1 MHAISELFELSR
13 PFVTHTPHTAT
24 LLRLTIILVPTVVL
38 LALAV
43 PAAKR
48 KSGNPLR
55 GWLLGLFAGLSML
68 IIRLPFITV
77 RAFGAGI
84 AAVFGQQ
91 PSITAE
97 LGFPWNADLLALGLF
112 WVAAVYAYFVDPHP
126 GRRRTVTVS
135 LLFGA
140 MALDVLYGRYL
151 QAWLDAAEIAVCRK
165 RAGAARRSA
174 VGFVRPAQR
183 GRPRTSAL
191 QRVPQP
197 ESGGKGCCRGSAR
210 FVKRQKRPN
219 AYGRPPTLG

>member
-24 LLRLTIILVPTVVL
+24 LLRLTIILVPTAVL

-112 WVAAVYAYFVDPHP
+112 WVAAVYAYFPS
-126 GRRRTVTVS
+126 RRRTVTVS

-151 QAWLDAAEIAVCRK
+151 QAWLDAAETAQYAENALGLHVDLLSVLFVLLNAAALALPLCSAFRSRKAAKKAVA
-165 RAGAARRSA
+165 AGR
-174 VGFVRPAQR
+174 
-183 GRPRTSAL
+183 RTS
-191 QRVPQP
+191 
-197 ESGGKGCCRGSAR
+197 
-210 FVKRQKRPN
+210 
-219 AYGRPPTLG
+219 

>member
-24 LLRLTIILVPTVVL
+24 LLRLTIILVPTAVL

-48 KSGNPLR
+48 KDGNALR
-55 GWLLGLFAGLSML
+55 GWLLGLFAGLSVL

-112 WVAAVYAYFVDPHP
+112 WVAAVYAYFVDPRP

-151 QAWLDAAEIAVCRK
+151 QAWLDAAETAQYAANALGLHVDLLSVLFVLLNAAALALPLCSAFRSRK
-165 RAGAARRSA
+165 AAKKAAAAGRRAS
-174 VGFVRPAQR
+174 
-183 GRPRTSAL
+183 
-191 QRVPQP
+191 
-197 ESGGKGCCRGSAR
+197 
-210 FVKRQKRPN
+210 
-219 AYGRPPTLG
+219 

>member
-24 LLRLTIILVPTVVL
+24 LLRLTIILVPTAVL

-68 IIRLPFITV
+68 IIRLPFITI

-112 WVAAVYAYFVDPHP
+112 GVAAVYAYFVDPHP

-151 QAWLDAAEIAVCRK
+151 QAWLDAAETAQYAENALGLHVDLLSVLFVLLNAAALALPLCSAFRSRKAAKKAVA
-165 RAGAARRSA
+165 AGR
-174 VGFVRPAQR
+174 
-183 GRPRTSAL
+183 RTS
-191 QRVPQP
+191 
-197 ESGGKGCCRGSAR
+197 
-210 FVKRQKRPN
+210 
-219 AYGRPPTLG
+219 

>member
-24 LLRLTIILVPTVVL
+24 LLRLTIILVPTAVL

-97 LGFPWNADLLALGLF
+97 LGYGGA
-112 WVAAVYAYFVDPHP
+112 
-126 GRRRTVTVS
+126 GR
-135 LLFGA
+135 GA
-140 MALDVLYGRYL
+140 
-151 QAWLDAAEIAVCRK
+151 
-165 RAGAARRSA
+165 
-174 VGFVRPAQR
+174 
-183 GRPRTSAL
+183 
-191 QRVPQP
+191 
-197 ESGGKGCCRGSAR
+197 
-210 FVKRQKRPN
+210 
-219 AYGRPPTLG
+219 

>member
-24 LLRLTIILVPTVVL
+24 LLRLTIILVPTAVL

-48 KSGNPLR
+48 KDGNALR
-55 GWLLGLFAGLSML
+55 GWLLGLFAGLSVL
-68 IIRLPFITV
+68 IIRLSFITV

-151 QAWLDAAEIAVCRK
+151 QAWLDAAETAQYAENALGLHVDLLSVLFVLLNAAALALPLCSAFRSRK
-165 RAGAARRSA
+165 AAKK
-174 VGFVRPAQR
+174 
-183 GRPRTSAL
+183 GR
-191 QRVPQP
+191 
-197 ESGGKGCCRGSAR
+197 CRGPAR
-210 FVKRQKRPN
+210 FVKRQNHPN
-219 AYGRPPTLG
+219 A

>member
-24 LLRLTIILVPTVVL
+24 LLRLTIILVPTAVL

-126 GRRRTVTVS
+126 SRRRTVTVS

-151 QAWLDAAEIAVCRK
+151 QAWLDAAETAQYAENALGLHVDLLSVLFVLLNAAALALPLCSAFRSRKAAKKAVAA
-165 RAGAARRSA
+165 AG
-174 VGFVRPAQR
+174 
-183 GRPRTSAL
+183 RTS
-191 QRVPQP
+191 
-197 ESGGKGCCRGSAR
+197 
-210 FVKRQKRPN
+210 
-219 AYGRPPTLG
+219 

>member
-24 LLRLTIILVPTVVL
+24 LLRLTIILVPTAVL
-38 LALAV
+38 LARAV

-126 GRRRTVTVS
+126 SRRRTVTVS

-151 QAWLDAAEIAVCRK
+151 QAWLDAAETAQYAENALGLHVDLLSVLFVLLNAAALALPLCSAFRSRKAAKKAVA
-165 RAGAARRSA
+165 AGR
-174 VGFVRPAQR
+174 
-183 GRPRTSAL
+183 RTS
-191 QRVPQP
+191 
-197 ESGGKGCCRGSAR
+197 
-210 FVKRQKRPN
+210 
-219 AYGRPPTLG
+219 

>member
-1 MHAISELFELSR
+1 MHALSELFDLSR
-13 PFVTHTPHTAT
+13 AFVTHTPHTAT
-24 LLRLTIILVPTVVL
+24 LLRLTIILVPTAVL

-68 IIRLPFITV
+68 IIRLPFITL
-77 RAFGAGI
+77 RAFGADI

-151 QAWLDAAEIAVCRK
+151 QAWLDTAETAQYAENALGLHVDLLSVLFVLLNAAALALPLCSAFRSRKAAEKAVA
-165 RAGAARRSA
+165 AGRSA
-174 VGFVRPAQR
+174 
-183 GRPRTSAL
+183 S
-191 QRVPQP
+191 
-197 ESGGKGCCRGSAR
+197 
-210 FVKRQKRPN
+210 
-219 AYGRPPTLG
+219 

>member
-24 LLRLTIILVPTVVL
+24 LLRLTIILVPTAVL

-126 GRRRTVTVS
+126 IRRRTVTVS

-151 QAWLDAAEIAVCRK
+151 QAWLDAAETAQYAENALGLHVDLLSVLFVLLNAAALALPLCSAFRSRKAAKKAVA
-165 RAGAARRSA
+165 AGR
-174 VGFVRPAQR
+174 
-183 GRPRTSAL
+183 RTS
-191 QRVPQP
+191 
-197 ESGGKGCCRGSAR
+197 
-210 FVKRQKRPN
+210 
-219 AYGRPPTLG
+219 

>member
-13 PFVTHTPHTAT
+13 PFVTPTPHTAT
-24 LLRLTIILVPTVVL
+24 LLRLTIILVPTAVL

-112 WVAAVYAYFVDPHP
+112 WVAAVYAHFVDPHP
-126 GRRRTVTVS
+126 SRRRTVTVS

-151 QAWLDAAEIAVCRK
+151 QAWLDAAETAQYAENALGLHVDLLSVLFVLLNAAALALPLCSAFRSRKAAKKAVA
-165 RAGAARRSA
+165 AGR
-174 VGFVRPAQR
+174 
-183 GRPRTSAL
+183 RTS
-191 QRVPQP
+191 
-197 ESGGKGCCRGSAR
+197 
-210 FVKRQKRPN
+210 
-219 AYGRPPTLG
+219 

>member
-24 LLRLTIILVPTVVL
+24 LLRLTIILVPTAVL

-126 GRRRTVTVS
+126 SRRRTVTVS

-151 QAWLDAAEIAVCRK
+151 QAWLDAAETAQYAENALGLHVDLLSVLFVLLNAAALALPLCSAFRSRKAAKKAVA
-165 RAGAARRSA
+165 AGR
-174 VGFVRPAQR
+174 
-183 GRPRTSAL
+183 RTS
-191 QRVPQP
+191 
-197 ESGGKGCCRGSAR
+197 
-210 FVKRQKRPN
+210 
-219 AYGRPPTLG
+219 

>member
-24 LLRLTIILVPTVVL
+24 LLRLTIILVPTAVL

-126 GRRRTVTVS
+126 SRRRTVTVS

-151 QAWLDAAEIAVCRK
+151 QAWLDAAETAQYAENALGLHVDLLSVLFVLLNAAALALPLFSAFRTRKAAKKAVA
-165 RAGAARRSA
+165 AGR
-174 VGFVRPAQR
+174 
-183 GRPRTSAL
+183 RTS
-191 QRVPQP
+191 
-197 ESGGKGCCRGSAR
+197 
-210 FVKRQKRPN
+210 
-219 AYGRPPTLG
+219 

>member
-1 MHAISELFELSR
+1 MHAISELFDLSR
-13 PFVTHTPHTAT
+13 PFVTHAPHTAT
-24 LLRLTIILVPTVVL
+24 LLRLTIILVPTAVL

-48 KSGNPLR
+48 KDGNALR

-68 IIRLPFITV
+68 IIRLPFITI

-135 LLFGA
+135 LLFVA

-151 QAWLDAAEIAVCRK
+151 QAWLDAAETAQYAENALGLHVDLLSVLFVLLNTAALALPLCSAFRSRKAAKKAVA
-165 RAGAARRSA
+165 AGR
-174 VGFVRPAQR
+174 
-183 GRPRTSAL
+183 RTS
-191 QRVPQP
+191 
-197 ESGGKGCCRGSAR
+197 
-210 FVKRQKRPN
+210 
-219 AYGRPPTLG
+219 

>member
-24 LLRLTIILVPTVVL
+24 LLRLTIILVPTAVL

-48 KSGNPLR
+48 KSGQSP
-55 GWLLGLFAGLSML
+55 A
-68 IIRLPFITV
+68 RLAARLV
-77 RAFGAGI
+77 RRAFDADYPASVHHRSRVRCGI

-126 GRRRTVTVS
+126 SRRRTVTVS

-151 QAWLDAAEIAVCRK
+151 QAWLDAAETAQY
-165 RAGAARRSA
+165 AENALGAARRSA

-183 GRPRTSAL
+183 GRPRASAL

-197 ESGGKGCCRGSAR
+197 ESGKKKPLPRAGALRKASKTPEC
-210 FVKRQKRPN
+210 V
-219 AYGRPPTLG
+219 

>member
-24 LLRLTIILVPTVVL
+24 LLRLTIILVPTAVL

-55 GWLLGLFAGLSML
+55 GWLLDLFAGLSML
-68 IIRLPFITV
+68 IIRLPFITI

-151 QAWLDAAEIAVCRK
+151 QAWLDAAETAQYAENALGLHVDLLSVLFVLLNAAALALPLCSAFRSRKAAKKAVA
-165 RAGAARRSA
+165 AGR
-174 VGFVRPAQR
+174 
-183 GRPRTSAL
+183 RTS
-191 QRVPQP
+191 
-197 ESGGKGCCRGSAR
+197 
-210 FVKRQKRPN
+210 
-219 AYGRPPTLG
+219 

>member
-1 MHAISELFELSR
+1 MHAISELFDLSR

-24 LLRLTIILVPTVVL
+24 LFRLTIILVPTAVL

-68 IIRLPFITV
+68 IIRLPFITI

-151 QAWLDAAEIAVCRK
+151 QAWLDTAETAQHAENALGLHVDLLSVLFVLLNAAALALPLCSAFRSRKAAKKAVA
-165 RAGAARRSA
+165 AGR
-174 VGFVRPAQR
+174 
-183 GRPRTSAL
+183 RTS
-191 QRVPQP
+191 
-197 ESGGKGCCRGSAR
+197 
-210 FVKRQKRPN
+210 
-219 AYGRPPTLG
+219 

>member
-24 LLRLTIILVPTVVL
+24 LLRLTIILVPTAVL

-151 QAWLDAAEIAVCRK
+151 QAWLDAAETAQYAENALGLHVDLLSVLFVLLNAAALALPLCSAFRSRKAAKKAVA
-165 RAGAARRSA
+165 AGR
-174 VGFVRPAQR
+174 
-183 GRPRTSAL
+183 RTS
-191 QRVPQP
+191 
-197 ESGGKGCCRGSAR
+197 
-210 FVKRQKRPN
+210 
-219 AYGRPPTLG
+219 

>member
-1 MHAISELFELSR
+1 MHAISELFELSH

-24 LLRLTIILVPTVVL
+24 LLRLTIILVPTAVL

-126 GRRRTVTVS
+126 SRRRTVTVS

-151 QAWLDAAEIAVCRK
+151 QAWLDAAETAQYAENALGLHVDLLSVLFVLLNAAALALPLCSAFRSRKAAKKAVA
-165 RAGAARRSA
+165 AGR
-174 VGFVRPAQR
+174 
-183 GRPRTSAL
+183 RTS
-191 QRVPQP
+191 
-197 ESGGKGCCRGSAR
+197 
-210 FVKRQKRPN
+210 
-219 AYGRPPTLG
+219 

>member
-1 MHAISELFELSR
+1 MHTISELFELSR

-68 IIRLPFITV
+68 IIRLPFITI

-126 GRRRTVTVS
+126 SRRRTVTVS

-151 QAWLDAAEIAVCRK
+151 QAWLDTAETAQYAENALGLHVDLLSVLFVLLNAAALALPLCSAFRSRKAAKKAVA
-165 RAGAARRSA
+165 AGRSA
-174 VGFVRPAQR
+174 
-183 GRPRTSAL
+183 S
-191 QRVPQP
+191 
-197 ESGGKGCCRGSAR
+197 
-210 FVKRQKRPN
+210 
-219 AYGRPPTLG
+219 

>member
-24 LLRLTIILVPTVVL
+24 LLRLTIILVPTAVL

-48 KSGNPLR
+48 KDGNALR
-55 GWLLGLFAGLSML
+55 GWLLGLFAGLSVL

-151 QAWLDAAEIAVCRK
+151 QAWLDAAET
-165 RAGAARRSA
+165 
-174 VGFVRPAQR
+174 AQYADCLLYTSPS
-183 GRPRTSAL
+183 PRD
-191 QRVPQP
+191 
-197 ESGGKGCCRGSAR
+197 
-210 FVKRQKRPN
+210 
-219 AYGRPPTLG
+219 

>member
-1 MHAISELFELSR
+1 MHAISELFDLSR

-24 LLRLTIILVPTVVL
+24 LFRLTIILVPTAVL

-68 IIRLPFITV
+68 IIRLPFITI

-151 QAWLDAAEIAVCRK
+151 QAWLDTAETAQYAENALGLHVDLLSVLFVLINAAALALPLCSAFRSRKAAKKAVA
-165 RAGAARRSA
+165 AGRH
-174 VGFVRPAQR
+174 
-183 GRPRTSAL
+183 TS
-191 QRVPQP
+191 
-197 ESGGKGCCRGSAR
+197 
-210 FVKRQKRPN
+210 
-219 AYGRPPTLG
+219 

>member
-24 LLRLTIILVPTVVL
+24 LLRLTIILVPTAVL

-48 KSGNPLR
+48 KDGNALR
-55 GWLLGLFAGLSML
+55 GWLLGLFAGLSVL

-112 WVAAVYAYFVDPHP
+112 WVAAVYACFVDPHP

-151 QAWLDAAEIAVCRK
+151 QAWLDAAETAQYAENALGLHVDLLSVLFVLLNAAALALPLCSAFRSRKAAKKAVAAGR
-165 RAGAARRSA
+165 RAS
-174 VGFVRPAQR
+174 
-183 GRPRTSAL
+183 
-191 QRVPQP
+191 
-197 ESGGKGCCRGSAR
+197 
-210 FVKRQKRPN
+210 
-219 AYGRPPTLG
+219 

>member
-24 LLRLTIILVPTVVL
+24 LLRLTIILVPTAVL

-68 IIRLPFITV
+68 IIRLPFITI

-151 QAWLDAAEIAVCRK
+151 QAWLDAAETAQYAENALGLHVDLLSVLFVLLNAAALALPRCSAFRSRKAAKKAVA
-165 RAGAARRSA
+165 AGR
-174 VGFVRPAQR
+174 
-183 GRPRTSAL
+183 RTS
-191 QRVPQP
+191 
-197 ESGGKGCCRGSAR
+197 
-210 FVKRQKRPN
+210 
-219 AYGRPPTLG
+219 

>member
-24 LLRLTIILVPTVVL
+24 LLRLTIILVPTAVL

-48 KSGNPLR
+48 KDGNALR
-55 GWLLGLFAGLSML
+55 GWLLGLFAGLSVL

-112 WVAAVYAYFVDPHP
+112 WVAAVYAYFVDPRP

-151 QAWLDAAEIAVCRK
+151 QAWLDAAETAQYAANALGLHVDLLSVLFVLLNAAALALPLCSAFRSRKAAKKAVA
-165 RAGAARRSA
+165 AGR
-174 VGFVRPAQR
+174 
-183 GRPRTSAL
+183 RTS
-191 QRVPQP
+191 
-197 ESGGKGCCRGSAR
+197 
-210 FVKRQKRPN
+210 
-219 AYGRPPTLG
+219 

>member
-24 LLRLTIILVPTVVL
+24 LLRLTIILVPTAVL

-68 IIRLPFITV
+68 IVRLPFITI

-151 QAWLDAAEIAVCRK
+151 QAWLDAAETAQYAENALGLHVDLLSVLFVLLNAAALALPLCSAFRSRKAAKKAVA
-165 RAGAARRSA
+165 AGR
-174 VGFVRPAQR
+174 
-183 GRPRTSAL
+183 RTS
-191 QRVPQP
+191 
-197 ESGGKGCCRGSAR
+197 
-210 FVKRQKRPN
+210 
-219 AYGRPPTLG
+219 

>member
-1 MHAISELFELSR
+1 
-13 PFVTHTPHTAT
+13 
-24 LLRLTIILVPTVVL
+24 
-38 LALAV
+38 
-43 PAAKR
+43 
-48 KSGNPLR
+48 
-55 GWLLGLFAGLSML
+55 ML

-126 GRRRTVTVS
+126 SRRRTVTVS

-151 QAWLDAAEIAVCRK
+151 QAWLDAAETAQYAENALGLHVDLLSVLFVLLNAAALALPLCSAFRSRKAAKKAVAAGRRTSYSVKNARVRIGVRRRSDNRRK
-165 RAGAARRSA
+165 KPPHAHFGGYVHSPPAARRYKPQQWRKRPHRPQ
-174 VGFVRPAQR
+174 RPA
-183 GRPRTSAL
+183 
-191 QRVPQP
+191 
-197 ESGGKGCCRGSAR
+197 
-210 FVKRQKRPN
+210 
-219 AYGRPPTLG
+219 

>member
-24 LLRLTIILVPTVVL
+24 LLRLTIILVPTAVL

-68 IIRLPFITV
+68 IIRLPFITI

-151 QAWLDAAEIAVCRK
+151 QAWLDAAETAQYAENALGLHVDLLSVLFVLLNAAALALPLCSAFRSRKAAKKAVA
-165 RAGAARRSA
+165 AGR
-174 VGFVRPAQR
+174 
-183 GRPRTSAL
+183 RTS
-191 QRVPQP
+191 
-197 ESGGKGCCRGSAR
+197 
-210 FVKRQKRPN
+210 
-219 AYGRPPTLG
+219 

>member
-24 LLRLTIILVPTVVL
+24 LLRLTIILVPTAVL

-112 WVAAVYAYFVDPHP
+112 WVAAVYDYFVDPHP
-126 GRRRTVTVS
+126 SRRRTVTVS

-151 QAWLDAAEIAVCRK
+151 QAWLDAAETAQYAENALGLHVDLLSVLFVLLNAAALALPLCSAFRSRKAAKKAVA
-165 RAGAARRSA
+165 AGR
-174 VGFVRPAQR
+174 
-183 GRPRTSAL
+183 RTS
-191 QRVPQP
+191 
-197 ESGGKGCCRGSAR
+197 
-210 FVKRQKRPN
+210 
-219 AYGRPPTLG
+219 

>member
-24 LLRLTIILVPTVVL
+24 LLRLTIILVPTAVL
-38 LALAV
+38 LSLAV

-48 KSGNPLR
+48 KDGNALR

-135 LLFGA
+135 LLFVA

-151 QAWLDAAEIAVCRK
+151 QAWLDAAETAQYAENALGLHVDLLSVLFVLLNAAAIALPLCSAFRSRK
-165 RAGAARRSA
+165 AAKKAVAAGR
-174 VGFVRPAQR
+174 
-183 GRPRTSAL
+183 RTS
-191 QRVPQP
+191 
-197 ESGGKGCCRGSAR
+197 
-210 FVKRQKRPN
+210 
-219 AYGRPPTLG
+219 

>member
-24 LLRLTIILVPTVVL
+24 LLRLTIILVPTAVL

-126 GRRRTVTVS
+126 SRRRTVTVS

-151 QAWLDAAEIAVCRK
+151 QAWLDAAETAQYAENALGLHVDLLSVVFVLLTAAALALPLCSAFRSRKAAKKAVA
-165 RAGAARRSA
+165 AGR
-174 VGFVRPAQR
+174 
-183 GRPRTSAL
+183 RTS
-191 QRVPQP
+191 
-197 ESGGKGCCRGSAR
+197 
-210 FVKRQKRPN
+210 
-219 AYGRPPTLG
+219 

>member
-24 LLRLTIILVPTVVL
+24 LLRLTIILVPTAVL

-68 IIRLPFITV
+68 IIRLPFITI

-151 QAWLDAAEIAVCRK
+151 QALAGRGGNGAVCRK

-183 GRPRTSAL
+183 GCPRASAL
-191 QRVPQP
+191 QRVPKP
-197 ESGGKGCCRGSAR
+197 ESGEKSRCRGPAH
-210 FVKRQKRPN
+210 FVKRQNHPN
-219 AYGRPPTLG
+219 A

>member
-24 LLRLTIILVPTVVL
+24 LLRLTIILVPTAVL

-43 PAAKR
+43 PTAKR
-48 KSGNPLR
+48 KDGNALR

-112 WVAAVYAYFVDPHP
+112 WVAAVYAYFVNPRPD
-126 GRRRTVTVS
+126 RRRTVTVS

-151 QAWLDAAEIAVCRK
+151 QAWLDAAETAQYAENALGLHVDLL
-165 RAGAARRSA
+165 S
-174 VGFVRPAQR
+174 VLFVLAQR
-183 GRPRTSAL
+183 GRPRASAL

-197 ESGGKGCCRGSAR
+197 ESGGKGRCRGPAR
-210 FVKRQKRPN
+210 FVKRQNHPN
-219 AYGRPPTLG
+219 A

>member
-24 LLRLTIILVPTVVL
+24 LLRLTIILVPTAVL

-112 WVAAVYAYFVDPHP
+112 CVAAVYAYFVDPHP
-126 GRRRTVTVS
+126 SRRRTVTVS

-151 QAWLDAAEIAVCRK
+151 QAWLDAAETAQYAENALGLHVDLLSVLFVLLNAAALALPLCSAFRSRKAAKKAVA
-165 RAGAARRSA
+165 AGR
-174 VGFVRPAQR
+174 
-183 GRPRTSAL
+183 RTS
-191 QRVPQP
+191 
-197 ESGGKGCCRGSAR
+197 
-210 FVKRQKRPN
+210 
-219 AYGRPPTLG
+219 

>member
-24 LLRLTIILVPTVVL
+24 LLRLTIILVPTAVL

-48 KSGNPLR
+48 KDGNALR

-77 RAFGAGI
+77 R
-84 AAVFGQQ
+84 
-91 PSITAE
+91 
-97 LGFPWNADLLALGLF
+97 ADLLALGLF

-135 LLFGA
+135 LLFVA

-151 QAWLDAAEIAVCRK
+151 QAWLDAAETAQYAENALGLHVDLLSVLFVLLNAAAIALPLCSAFRSRK
-165 RAGAARRSA
+165 AAKKAVAAGR
-174 VGFVRPAQR
+174 
-183 GRPRTSAL
+183 RTS
-191 QRVPQP
+191 
-197 ESGGKGCCRGSAR
+197 
-210 FVKRQKRPN
+210 
-219 AYGRPPTLG
+219 

>member
-24 LLRLTIILVPTVVL
+24 LLRLTIILVPTAVL

-68 IIRLPFITV
+68 IIRLPFITI

-151 QAWLDAAEIAVCRK
+151 QAWLDAAETAQYAENALGLHVDLLSVLFVLLNAAALALPLCSAFRSRKAAEKAVA
-165 RAGAARRSA
+165 AGRSA
-174 VGFVRPAQR
+174 
-183 GRPRTSAL
+183 S
-191 QRVPQP
+191 
-197 ESGGKGCCRGSAR
+197 
-210 FVKRQKRPN
+210 
-219 AYGRPPTLG
+219 